1 MREWEERERRIYMQ
15 TGHRRLGV
23 TIVRGQGTRVWD
35 DEGKEYLDF
44 VGGWAALS
52 LGHSHPAVVSALK
65 KQADLLVHMT
75 NDTYT
80 IPQIELAELL
90 VRHSPFDRVYFQNSG
105 TEAVELALKLARKYG
120 KELLGGA
127 YEIIVAERAFH
138 GRTMGALAAGGTAAY
153 SAPFEPLPPGFVHV
167 PFNDIDALRTAT
179 SERTCA
185 VLLEPIQGEGGVHV
199 ADDAYLKAV
208 REWCDEREILLILD
222 EVQTGMGRAGTLF
235 AFEHYGIEPDIVAI
249 GKGLGGGVPVSAV
262 LMKEKAALLEP
273 GEHGT
278 TFGGNPL
285 LTAAALGATQWILDH
300 ELFRDAVSLGAD
312 LMGRLG
318 RLRTTFPV
326 ITEVRGRGL
335 MIAVEFKQDIAAE
348 VVQAC
353 VVRGLLTNAVRPNVL
368 RLTPPLTV
376 SVREICQAAGIIEAA
391 LHAVRAAGNRAAA

>member
-1 MREWEERERRIYMQ
+1 MNRWVERERRTYMQ

-35 DEGKEYLDF
+35 DEDKEYLDF

-65 KQADLLVHMT
+65 KQADMLVHMT
-75 NDTYT
+75 NDVYT
-80 IPQIELAELL
+80 VPQIELAELL

-120 KELLGGA
+120 KERLGGA
-127 YEIIVAERAFH
+127 YEIIGAERGFH
-138 GRTMGALAAGGTAAY
+138 GRTMGALAAGGTVAY
-153 SAPFEPLPPGFVHV
+153 RAPFEPLPPGFVHV
-167 PFNDIDALRTAT
+167 PFNDIDAVRAAT

-199 ADDAYLKAV
+199 ADDSYLKAV

-222 EVQTGMGRAGTLF
+222 EVQTGMGRTGTFF
-235 AFEHYGIEPDIVAI
+235 AFEHYGIEPDIVTI

-262 LMKEKAALLEP
+262 LMKEKVALLGP

-285 LTAAALGATQWILDH
+285 LTAAALGATRWILDH
-300 ELFRDAVSLGAD
+300 ELFRDVASLGTYM
-312 LMGRLG
+312 MGRLR
-318 RLRTTFPV
+318 RLRTTSPV
-326 ITEVRGRGL
+326 ISEVRGRGL
-335 MIAVEFKQDIAAE
+335 MVAVEFNRDIAPA
-348 VVQAC
+348 VVDGC
-353 VVRGLLTNAVRPNVL
+353 VVRGLLTNSVRPNVL

-376 SVREICQAAGIIEAA
+376 SEREIYEAAGIIEAA
-391 LHAVRAAGNRAAA
+391 LDAVLAAGNSAAA

>member
-1 MREWEERERRIYMQ
+1 MNGWKERERRVYMQ

-23 TIVRGQGTRVWD
+23 TIVRGQGIRVWD

-52 LGHSHPAVVSALK
+52 LGHCHPAVVNAIK
-65 KQADLLVHMT
+65 RQADLLVHMT
-75 NDTYT
+75 TDTYT

-90 VRHSPFDRVYFQNSG
+90 VRHTPFDRVYFQNSG

-127 YEIIVAERAFH
+127 YEIISAERAFH
-138 GRTMGALAAGGTAAY
+138 GRTMGALAAGGTVAY

-167 PFNDIDALRTAT
+167 PFNDIDALRAAT

-208 REWCDEREILLILD
+208 RDWCDEREILLILD
-222 EVQTGMGRAGTLF
+222 EVQTGMGRTGTLF
-235 AFEHYGIEPDIVAI
+235 AFEHYGIEPDIMAI

-262 LMKEKAALLEP
+262 LIKEGVALLEP

-285 LTAAALGATQWILDH
+285 LTAAALGATRWILDH
-300 ELFRDAVSLGAD
+300 ELFRDAAALGTY
-312 LMGRLG
+312 LMDRLG
-318 RLRTTFPV
+318 RLRTTSPL
-326 ITEVRGRGL
+326 IREVRGRGL
-335 MIAVEFKQDIAAE
+335 LVAAEFNRDIAAE

-353 VVRGLLTNAVRPNVL
+353 AVRGLLTNSVRPNVL

-376 SVREICQAAGIIEAA
+376 SEREIYEAVEIIEDALGAVLAA
-391 LHAVRAAGNRAAA
+391 RNAAA